1 MNLPCLR
8 VFFFSFFFSFLSFI
22 ISICK
27 IFCLT
32 EARSLIQQMLTVD
45 RGKRASLNDVLNHPW
60 VNNGYS
66 QIPKELLPNFFII
79 Y

>member
-1 MNLPCLR
+1 
-8 VFFFSFFFSFLSFI
+8 
-22 ISICK
+22 
-27 IFCLT
+27 
-32 EARSLIQQMLTVD
+32 MLTVD